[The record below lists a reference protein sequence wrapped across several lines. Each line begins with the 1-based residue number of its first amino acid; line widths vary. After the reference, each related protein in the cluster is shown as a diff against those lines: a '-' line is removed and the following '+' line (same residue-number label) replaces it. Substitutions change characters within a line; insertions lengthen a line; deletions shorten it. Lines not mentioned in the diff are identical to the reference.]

1 MLAGGLWRLAG
12 ACLSFGANHRHRKCE
27 PLNQTRSSSSGAAIL
42 FANFNAAFF
51 YIMKKSRFVNYIFGR
66 FLPDGF
72 QEPVLGLVRKIFSWN
87 LHNKS
92 RKRF

>member
-12 ACLSFGANHRHRKCE
+12 ACLSFGANHRHCKCE

-42 FANFNAAFF
+42 CANFNAAIF
-51 YIMKKSRFVNYIFGR
+51 YIMKKWRLVNYIFGR